1 MPRVCLYRKTA
12 LIAVQLY
19 KSLLDFIV
27 ALRET
32 FDDVEETA
40 KGFVADSEYKENTR
54 RKQRRKTFFDEAE
67 SVVNSSEVVLL
78 TAREQFRI
86 SSCNVVLDSLAVEL
100 RKRLEAYSKLYEL
113 FGFLT
118 QFKSMT
124 YEEVKK
130 CASNLV
136 ATME

>member
-1 MPRVCLYRKTA
+1 LDYIDNIHYIIYT
-12 LIAVQLY
+12 IA
-19 KSLLDFIV
+19 SIV
-27 ALRET
+27 IVT
-32 FDDVEETA
+32 CNVTVEESA

-54 RKQRRKTFFDEAE
+54 RKQRRKTFFDEAD
-67 SVVNSSEVVLL
+67 SVVNSSEVVSL

-86 SSCNVVLDSLAVEL
+86 SSFNVVLDSLAVEL
-100 RKRLEAYSKLYEL
+100 RKRLEAFSKLYEL

-136 ATME
+136 LYLSQRH

>member
-1 MPRVCLYRKTA
+1 
-12 LIAVQLY
+12 
-19 KSLLDFIV
+19 
-27 ALRET
+27 
-32 FDDVEETA
+32 
-40 KGFVADSEYKENTR
+40 
-54 RKQRRKTFFDEAE
+54 
-67 SVVNSSEVVLL
+67 VVNSSEVVSL
-78 TAREQFRI
+78 TARQQFRI
-86 SSCNVVLDSLAVEL
+86 SSFNVVLDSLAVEL

-136 ATME
+136 ATYPNDIEEAFVNEFLQFTSVVAEAHPHDVTATGSSSKCFAFKQAVNRSSRADVNIS